1 MVIDTIHT
9 YLQLVPMSLSMPYVQ
24 VSTGLHIDFSGVTPP
39 YFSSWPHETTPEA
52 LARNLEGIKEAG
64 RVLPNCATRDVL
76 RRESGSGD
84 CDSLKEY
91 WTLDFGRTAERNN
104 RD

>member
-39 YFSSWPHETTPEA
+39 YFFSWPHESTPEA

-64 RVLPNCATRDVL
+64 RVFAQLCHARCLTPRKWVWRL
-76 RRESGSGD
+76 
-84 CDSLKEY
+84 
-91 WTLDFGRTAERNN
+91 
-104 RD
+104 